1 MTPQNKS
8 YDDHTFTELDR
19 LAVGFINGEFDLDT
33 YKSLNAINKFLVLSM
48 AGLYAST
55 KIGFCSGKLCAQ
67 NKYDLIKEYRLFA
80 TNMCWILSEHKEW
93 VRRTRDMNGKLC
105 DLAKALQS
113 KDKEALPMALHI
125 IDLLTRDDVYNQML
139 FDLDNSD
146 EFKSDC
152 IKTLAKNEDY
162 FFESF
167 GNIPYVDLLYKFFNS
182 VKEDKITEIFK
193 ELDDDNIR
201 KVARHVPVKSD
212 DCNGIY
218 KSYCQLLNIKYQES

>member
-1 MTPQNKS
+1 MTHQDKS

-80 TNMCWILSEHKEW
+80 TNMCWILAEHKEW
-93 VRRTRDMNGKLC
+93 ARRTRDMSGKLC
-105 DLAKALQS
+105 ELVKALRS

-167 GNIPYVDLLYKFFNS
+167 GNIPYVDLLYNFFNS
-182 VKEDKITEIFK
+182 VKEDKIAEIFK

>member
-93 VRRTRDMNGKLC
+93 VRRTRDMSGQLC
-105 DLAKALQS
+105 ELAKALQS
-113 KDKEALPMALHI
+113 KDKEALPIALHI
-125 IDLLTRDDVYNQML
+125 IDLLTKDDIYNQML
-139 FDLDNSD
+139 FNLDNSD
-146 EFKSDC
+146 EFKSEC

-182 VKEDKITEIFK
+182 AKEDKITEIFK

-201 KVARHVPVKSD
+201 KIARHVPVKSD
-212 DCNGIY
+212 ECTGIY